1 MIYLTNVESNI
12 KLGFEFLTN
21 LPDDFDIA
29 ESKSEKWVPF
39 IMSLSTPQETISIT
53 EKQKAYMTVY
63 EVEKIYNGIK
73 DLLENTWR
81 NEDRMFTHYSY
92 ESFFELSIEYLYMDE
107 GFEVVLWFIIAE
119 YSNSKME
126 GYNSGFRFM
135 ADKIEIKRFIEEF
148 RNSFKK
154 ICPQYLI

>member
-29 ESKSEKWVPF
+29 ESKSKKWVPF

-92 ESFFELSIEYLYMDE
+92 ESF
-107 GFEVVLWFIIAE
+107 EVVLWFIIAKC
-119 YSNSKME
+119 SNSKME

-135 ADKIEIKRFIEEF
+135 IDKIEIKRFIE
-148 RNSFKK
+148 
-154 ICPQYLI
+154 